1 MFESAK
7 GTILYFISTKLNI
20 IHKSV
25 CAIIYTYNI
34 NAVILHSLTMFLPRT
49 SVYLIKTLSP
59 DMAGEAFFKFIF
71 QGNPKDSQI
80 NMGYNSCLICLT
92 EVEAKS
98 LLLKAPCTSNTGLR
112 GSEIN
117 LT

>member
-1 MFESAK
+1 MY
-7 GTILYFISTKLNI
+7 ICIYI
-20 IHKSV
+20 SV

-34 NAVILHSLTMFLPRT
+34 NAVMPLSLAMFLPRT
-49 SVYLIKTLSP
+49 TVYLIKTRSP
-59 DMAGEAFFKFIF
+59 DMAGETFFKFLF

-80 NMGYNSCLICLT
+80 NMGYNSCLICIT

-117 LT
+117 LI

>member
-1 MFESAK
+1 MFPPKTA
-7 GTILYFISTKLNI
+7 
-20 IHKSV
+20 
-25 CAIIYTYNI
+25 
-34 NAVILHSLTMFLPRT
+34 
-49 SVYLIKTLSP
+49 VYLIKTPSP
-59 DMAGEAFFKFIF
+59 DMEGETFFKFIF

-92 EVEAKS
+92 EIEAKS